1 PPMQNVLHSLRKLN
15 AVIPGPSTS
24 EMEFLAEEF
33 SGSVP
38 SAALPDDLNTKIIK
52 VSTNTNQKLI
62 VVTHDKT
69 LLCLKRNI
77 SRLGKNGWIAPLS
90 TVTTIILALITSD
103 FKTAL
108 WLGPSEWKAM
118 FVISGFLSTGWLAF
132 MLKKSVRS
140 KTTNEVTYDIVQQLG
155 GVVNGMN

>member
-1 PPMQNVLHSLRKLN
+1 MQNVLQSLKKLN

-24 EMEFLAEEF
+24 EKEFLSEEF
-33 SGSVP
+33 SSNIP
-38 SAALPDDLNTKIIK
+38 SAATPDDLNTKVIK
-52 VSTNTNQKLI
+52 VNTNTNQKLI

-77 SRLGKNGWIAPLS
+77 AKLGKNEWIAPLS
-90 TVTTIILALITSD
+90 TVTTIFIALLTSD

-108 WLGPSEWKAM
+108 WLGPAEWKAM

-155 GVVNGMN
+155 GSINQASA